1 MNHRTRLDWNYAW
14 LGLHALETDDRDYGT
29 DETCDEIK
37 TCDENDEVNYWTLEN
52 GDIYFDS
59 NNVSTCKDVMKKRSC
74 ELSNDSTIRQI
85 DTDRIDN
92 SLENIHL
99 RKLNKVDN
107 EEICSLASVCD
118 VLKKEVYFT
127 SKALSNNLNSPI
139 KPEPKNYL
147 NSISN
152 SGLRC
157 RKNYE
162 SKNNFDDLM
171 NTDTTKVDYEASTK
185 SSVFSFKNFMRPT
198 HNMKYV
204 LKDEIKHLPGPGKTL
219 KYIIVHSSVLKS
231 RKFRQIELD
240 FIKL

>member
-74 ELSNDSTIRQI
+74 DLSNDSTIRQI

-157 RKNYE
+157 RKIYE

-185 SSVFSFKNFMRPT
+185 SSVFSFKNLMRPT